1 MGMYKAK
8 PRLVDLY
15 TEDSTIF
22 ANLTIPEGLESATA
36 NAIIMHECGELQ
48 TVFEDAAGLK
58 AYLAP
63 WSAAHALP
71 WTRMLNALSAEY
83 NPIHNYD
90 RTDTEIITDTETGT
104 SETSDTETTTDS
116 ETSAI
121 TQTGSESEN
130 GSESG
135 SGSAETT
142 GSETTSGSANTEV
155 EKSDTST
162 IKKMGFNSAVF
173 VDSDQTVV
181 EATESG
187 ETTTSGSTDTTTE
200 TSTQTS
206 STTSREME
214 SETISNGSVSKTGS
228 KTSSGSAET
237 SKDAERERTLTSQG
251 NIGVTTAQQMITAE
265 IDMRTAYNMY
275 EIIMQ
280 TFKREIC
287 VAVW

>member
-36 NAIIMHECGELQ
+36 KAVIMQECGELQ
-48 TVFEDAAGLK
+48 TVFEDAADLK

-71 WTRMLNALSAEY
+71 WTRMLAALSAEY

-90 RTDTEIITDTETGT
+90 RTDTETITDTETGT
-104 SETSDTETTTDS
+104 SETSGTETTTDS
-116 ETSAI
+116 ETRAI

-135 SGSAETT
+135 SGSAT
-142 GSETTSGSANTEV
+142 TEV
-155 EKSDTST
+155 GKTDTST
-162 IKKMGFNSAVF
+162 IKKMGFNSNVF

-187 ETTTSGSTDTTTE
+187 ETTTTG
-200 TSTQTS
+200 S

-214 SETISNGSVSKTGS
+214 SEEITNGSVSKTGS
-228 KTSSGSAET
+228 KTLSGSEET

-265 IDMRTAYNMY
+265 IDMRAAYNMY